1 LTAKTE
7 TYTWR
12 TFSLDVKFVAD
23 KVAGVLLYGADSSNP
38 IFAF

>member
-7 TYTWR
+7 TYTR
-12 TFSLDVKFVAD
+12 RMFTLDVKFVAD
-23 KVAGVLLYGADSSNP
+23 KFAGVLLNDADPSNP

>member
-23 KVAGVLLYGADSSNP
+23 KFAGVLLNGADSSNA